1 MKRRP
6 TTRHHPART
15 TAPPQSN
22 GAGAEAPIEA
32 GSSRPETAPDDLVL
46 VTRAQAGELE
56 AFEALVGRYE
66 DRVYSLALRILRHK
80 QDAEDITQQTFLNAL
95 EHLDGFRRE
104 SSFSTWLFRIAT
116 YAALKV
122 IRKRKGLDWVSLEAA
137 TERTDENE
145 PAPHP
150 DFIADWRYSPQ
161 ALVQRRETLRVVE
174 AALDELD
181 EKHRLVFL
189 LRDVEGF
196 SVRETAEA
204 VGISEVNV
212 KVRLLRARL
221 RLREILTRA
230 FGDPARRLQPHAHDG
245 RNP

>member
-1 MKRRP
+1 MKHGN
-6 TTRHHPART
+6 TTRRRGTAI
-15 TAPPQSN
+15 APPGPGGGRGGQAPVPTEAEGTPTRG
-22 GAGAEAPIEA
+22 GA
-32 GSSRPETAPDDLVL
+32 DDLVL
-46 VTRAQAGELE
+46 VTRAQAGEVD

-66 DRVYSLALRILRHK
+66 DRVYSLALRILRHE

-122 IRKRKGLDWVSLEAA
+122 IRKRKGLDWVSIEAE
-137 TERTDENE
+137 TERTVEHE
-145 PAPHP
+145 SAPHP
-150 DFIADWRYSPQ
+150 EFIADWRQSPQ
-161 ALVQRRETLRVVE
+161 RLVQQRETLRVIE

-189 LRDVEGF
+189 LRDVEGL
-196 SVRETAEA
+196 SVRETSEA
-204 VGISEVNV
+204 MGISEVNV

-230 FGDPARRLQPHAHDG
+230 FGDPARRLQPHA
-245 RNP
+245 PT